1 MDKKL
6 TYEEP
11 IIEIVEFTL
20 KESIAASGD
29 GAGYFEDIWEEPDI
43 S

>member
-6 TYEEP
+6 VYEQP
-11 IIEIVEFTL
+11 IIEIIEFAL
-20 KESIAASGD
+20 DESIAASGD
-29 GAGYFEDIWEEPDI
+29 GAGFFEEIWGEPDI